1 MFLSTIKLCC
11 QLQLCL
17 IRKTFYNLFSLL
29 LTALQFLFFSP
40 WLPTAILSFLLQLK
54 SWPQFL
60 FCPLSP
66 SVAVLPKMHSWAI
79 YYKLTEK
86 FCTLPSFTNGFI
98 YSLNLYI
105 KSSKVVHWVGAC
117 VYFFCML
124 LQISTHLSSF
134 YCFEDA
140 QLMSQ
145 IYYCTIFSCT
155 KMTMGKVNCRRIV
168 FFSWCVRVKIP
179 FSCWK
184 LGSTIPNIESRYS
197 GVLHLMAVIS

>member
-11 QLQLCL
+11 ELQPFL
-17 IRKTFYNLFSLL
+17 IRKTFYNLFFLL

-60 FCPLSP
+60 FCCLLSP

-145 IYYCTIFSCT
+145 IYYCTIFSST

-168 FFSWCVRVKIP
+168 FFYGVSGSKSP
-179 FSCWK
+179 FPAKSM
-184 LGSTIPNIESRYS
+184 GPPFPI
-197 GVLHLMAVIS
+197 